1 MTWVSYYGESSL
13 SPLALMEVIS
23 NSDYKHCKHTL
34 ILLWPSS
41 SSSRPDTTRTSVLD
55 CPTPLSKVFP
65 MQRIDQHR
73 FYSRHARPFH
83 LPQPLKSLQSGPEAL
98 LERWGS
104 PDWAAPES
112 QTRYFRDEVASS
124 QLSNVGSSSL
134 KSLNRYISDKEVFEK
149 QQKNYNIISVQPKEY
164 QDTIKMFPK
173 YRLENQDQ
181 NYFRKM
187 QL

>member
-1 MTWVSYYGESSL
+1 M
-13 SPLALMEVIS
+13 
-23 NSDYKHCKHTL
+23 
-34 ILLWPSS
+34 
-41 SSSRPDTTRTSVLD
+41 
-55 CPTPLSKVFP
+55 
-65 MQRIDQHR
+65 
-73 FYSRHARPFH
+73 
-83 LPQPLKSLQSGPEAL
+83 
-98 LERWGS
+98 
-104 PDWAAPES
+104 
-112 QTRYFRDEVASS
+112 
-124 QLSNVGSSSL
+124 SNVGSSSL